1 MEAIRAVAAFLDAHP
16 ELGKGRITV
25 AFSGGYDSLCLLSCL
40 KALGCDVV
48 ALYVDHRLRSP
59 EELEE
64 EARLN
69 EANCR
74 TLGVPLE
81 VVHLADGQVE
91 ALCDELGCG
100 IEAAARIL
108 RYKVFEGRGVVAT
121 AHNRDDQAESLMMRL
136 TSGCTILSLSG
147 IRAVRGRI
155 VRPLLAVPRCDIVR
169 HVDSLGLEASHDST
183 NDELFCM
190 RNRMRHLV
198 MDSLSEEVK
207 DRLCRIAANMQTIE
221 VRLDDLEIVDHGLW
235 CSASRSAYLALSP
248 LARQK
253 ALFQIH
259 SRFSTRRLSEGGR
272 VAVDEAVEKGRGL
285 EGADLILRQKAGML
299 SFFPPRLFFS
309 CPFKEGVHLPYGL
322 VMKRTGG
329 EKALHF
335 DPSRLEGTAILRLS
349 EEGDRMLTK
358 GRLVPISDLLS
369 AWGCP
374 YGFVLQDAVG
384 VRAVFASPFGGRDR
398 LADSLLEADWAP
410 LPPWLPCHES
420 T

>member
-1 MEAIRAVAAFLDAHP
+1 MEAISAVAAFFDSHP
-16 ELGKGRITV
+16 ELVNERITV

-74 TLGVPLE
+74 ALGVPLE
-81 VVHLADGQVE
+81 VVQLSEGEVE
-91 ALCDELGCG
+91 ALSDELGCG
-100 IEAAARIL
+100 LEAAARIL
-108 RYKVFEGRGVVAT
+108 RYKVLEDRGIVAT
-121 AHNRDDQAESLMMRL
+121 AHNMDDQAESLMMRL
-136 TSGCTILSLSG
+136 TSGCTLLSLSG

-155 VRPLLAVPRCDIVR
+155 VRPLLAVPRADIVR
-169 HVDSLGLEASHDST
+169 HVDSLGLNASHDST

-207 DRLCRIAANMQTIE
+207 DRLCRIAANMQAIE
-221 VRLDDLEIVDHGLW
+221 ARLDELEVVDHGLW
-235 CSASRSAYLALSP
+235 CSASRSSYLALSP

-253 ALFQIH
+253 ALFRIH
-259 SRFSTRRLSEGGR
+259 SHFSTRRLSEGGR
-272 VAVDEAVEKGRGL
+272 VAMDEAVEKGRGL
-285 EGADLILRQKAGML
+285 EGADLILRQKADRL
-299 SFFPPRLFFS
+299 SFFPPRLYFS
-309 CPFKEGVHLPYGL
+309 CPFREGARLPYGL
-322 VMKRTGG
+322 AMKRTGG
-329 EKALHF
+329 GKALHF
-335 DPSRLEGTAILRLS
+335 DPSRLEGAAILRLS
-349 EEGDRMLTK
+349 EEGDRLLTK

-374 YGFVLQDAVG
+374 YGLVLQDAVG

-398 LADSLLEADWAP
+398 LADSLLEADWAS

>member
-1 MEAIRAVAAFLDAHP
+1 MEAISAVAAFLDSHP
-16 ELGKGRITV
+16 ELGKERITV

-74 TLGVPLE
+74 ALGVPLE
-81 VVHLADGQVE
+81 VVQLSEGEVE
-91 ALCDELGCG
+91 ALSDELGCG
-100 IEAAARIL
+100 LEAAARIL
-108 RYKVFEGRGVVAT
+108 RYKVLEDRGIVAT

-136 TSGCTILSLSG
+136 TSGCTLLSLSG
-147 IRAVRGRI
+147 IRAVRVRI
-155 VRPLLAVPRCDIVR
+155 VRPLLAVPRADIVR
-169 HVDSLGLEASHDST
+169 HVDSLGLNASHDST

-207 DRLCRIAANMQTIE
+207 DRLCRIAANMQAIE
-221 VRLDDLEIVDHGLW
+221 ARLDELEVVDHGLW

-253 ALFQIH
+253 ALFRIH
-259 SRFSTRRLSEGGR
+259 SHFSTRRLSEGGR
-272 VAVDEAVEKGRGL
+272 VAMDEAVEKGRGL
-285 EGADLILRQKAGML
+285 EGADLILRQKADRL
-299 SFFPPRLFFS
+299 SFFPPRLYFS
-309 CPFKEGVHLPYGL
+309 CPFREGARLPYGL
-322 VMKRTGG
+322 AMKRTGG
-329 EKALHF
+329 GKALHF
-335 DPSRLEGTAILRLS
+335 DPSRLEGAAILRLS
-349 EEGDRMLTK
+349 EEGDRLLTK

-374 YGFVLQDAVG
+374 YGLVLQDAVG

-398 LADSLLEADWAP
+398 LADSLLEDGWAS